1 MEKIDSEEFEYPKQ
15 YLFRIYVKYMNES
28 LSHRDRAIYHTRN
41 SSIEKAIQTL
51 VNYPWE
57 QWAMCSILHTESY
70 DANLKV
76 DQLPEVDESIFVKIA
91 AKPVSQPTS
100 VKTALKTKVS
110 KTKSPRKSSNI
121 DDEVVE

>member
-1 MEKIDSEEFEYPKQ
+1 
-15 YLFRIYVKYMNES
+15 MNEA

-100 VKTALKTKVS
+100 MKTALKTKVS